1 MYYHEIASDMSII
14 SHSGLSKI
22 LLKNQPPWMESSKG
36 ERPLSRG
43 PEYEFGE
50 ILAKW
55 AGQKKTKN

>member
-43 PEYEFGE
+43 PEYGFGK
-50 ILAKW
+50 ILANG
-55 AGQKKTKN
+55 AV

>member
-22 LLKNQPPWMESSKG
+22 LLKNHTPWMESSKG

-43 PEYEFGE
+43 PEYGFGK
-50 ILAKW
+50 ILANG
-55 AGQKKTKN
+55 AV